1 MISIAVD
8 AMGGDNA
15 PRAVCEGAVLALRE
29 MPDIA
34 ITLFGPESEIKPL
47 LGDAGDVAD
56 RLSVCDA
63 PEVISMHESPTLAVR
78 RKVNSSMVK
87 AMLEVKEGRA
97 QAFIFSAALLV
108 GSSSEK

>member
-1 MISIAVD
+1 MITIAVD

-15 PRAVCEGAVLALRE
+15 PRAICEGVLLALRE

-34 ITLFGPESEIKPL
+34 VTLCGPEADLRPL
-47 LGDAGDVAD
+47 LAGSEDVAA
-56 RLSVCDA
+56 RLNVIDA

-97 QAFIFSAALLV
+97 QAFVSA
-108 GSSSEK
+108 GS